1 MKICEILL
9 FLEGEGI
16 PFAFS
21 GDAGAAVEGFSSLAR
36 YKPGSFTWIKGQ
48 GNIPEGFGLS
58 QIALAFVS
66 EDVDAGAAP
75 NIIRTAQSKRAFFSS
90 IEHFYAR
97 EEARPAVGQST
108 YISPEVK
115 LGKDVRIGHNCTLDG
130 DITIGDGTVIWNN
143 VVIVGRVR
151 IGRDC
156 EIASGTVIG
165 HDGFGYTEDAAH
177 KKTMVR
183 HFGGVDI
190 GDRVTVLENC
200 SISRG
205 VIDDTVI
212 GSGTKIDA
220 QTRVGHN
227 CTIGEDA
234 AFICGSQLYG
244 SCRFGKNAYF
254 ASGIIKNQKSVGEDA
269 FVGMGAV
276 VLEDVPPGETVVGNP
291 ARPLVRKKG

>member
-1 MKICEILL
+1 MKISEILL
-9 FLEGEGI
+9 FLEGEGV

-36 YKPGSFTWIKGQ
+36 YKPGSFTWIKKQ

-130 DITIGDGTVIWNN
+130 DITVGDGTVVWNN

-190 GDRVTVLENC
+190 GDR
-200 SISRG
+200 
-205 VIDDTVI
+205 
-212 GSGTKIDA
+212 
-220 QTRVGHN
+220 
-227 CTIGEDA
+227 
-234 AFICGSQLYG
+234 QLYG